1 MSSWGRTE
9 EGLRSVPLLTGRGPP
24 RPATGPKQRP
34 SHGRGGRLATA
45 DPSLPSGKKQAPGT
59 GAVRAPARPPGL
71 RSCSAPGRAGDRA
84 ASHAGAV
91 SEEGQSRPGHPPP
104 PTAPPRGRRRPSL
117 RAHTASGSQA
127 GIRGGPGSSVTHKPC
142 SQPGARGPG
151 GPGGARGSCWSR
163 GSRQAV
169 LSRRASRAGVPPASL
184 QTGAGTPSP
193 SAVGASG
200 PASSAHLRLLAKL
213 LTILRSRRGNVPA
226 HPCARLRTHVPTPGL
241 ISSSGPLLAS
251 NPLCNAT
258 GTPSSR
264 RAASRVTPPRT
275 CSAVPR

>member
-1 MSSWGRTE
+1 MLS
-9 EGLRSVPLLTGRGPP
+9 P
-24 RPATGPKQRP
+24 RARCRP
-34 SHGRGGRLATA
+34 GCVS
-45 DPSLPSGKKQAPGT
+45 
-59 GAVRAPARPPGL
+59 
-71 RSCSAPGRAGDRA
+71 
-84 ASHAGAV
+84 ASHVGAV

-169 LSRRASRAGVPPASL
+169 LSRRASGAGVPPASL

-193 SAVGASG
+193 SAVRVSG
-200 PASSAHLRLLAKL
+200 PASPAHLRLLAKL

-226 HPCARLRTHVPTPGL
+226 RPCARLRTHVPTPGL
-241 ISSSGPLLAS
+241 VSSSGPLLTS

-258 GTPSSR
+258 GTLSSC
-264 RAASRVTPPRT
+264 RAASPVTPPRT